1 MTEME
6 LKLIKIDTS
15 HYFEKKPGLGE
26 RVDYAGRCYYNKFQ
40 RVNAMLTS
48 SLIQK
53 HLKREIEIR
62 AQPHFA

>member
-26 RVDYAGRCYYNKFQ
+26 R
-40 RVNAMLTS
+40 
-48 SLIQK
+48 
-53 HLKREIEIR
+53 
-62 AQPHFA
+62 

>member
-26 RVDYAGRCYYNKFQ
+26 RWIMRGVASIIN
-40 RVNAMLTS
+40 S
-48 SLIQK
+48 
-53 HLKREIEIR
+53 RE
-62 AQPHFA
+62 